1 MRFLRTI
8 SPFLEDYMTY
18 RDVEQYYEELRRNAV
33 AKRDYYR
40 ALAERL
46 PDFIALEQEE
56 KAALMALYRAE
67 YEGLSSADGLRQTAK
82 QKTAAKNAALAAA
95 GINPDDLTLH
105 YACEKCK
112 DTGFVDTKPC
122 TCYSDARKKILLER
136 GVTADFPSFASHTAK
151 KEAALDKF
159 HHSIQNF
166 SGIFPETQV
175 KTLVFSGNCGT
186 GKTFLMQ
193 AFCKEIEA
201 KGFSVCYHT
210 ALELNQL
217 FLDYH
222 TTKNGLRADIMDR
235 LLLSD
240 LLAIDDLGTEPIL
253 KNVTVEYLLSVIS
266 TRALRKKHTVIT
278 TNLGGGEVLS
288 RYGER
293 LFSRLVDKASA
304 RWLLF
309 RDIPDLRL
317 TPPAK

>member
-1 MRFLRTI
+1 
-8 SPFLEDYMTY
+8 MTY
-18 RDVEQYYEELRRNAV
+18 RDVERYYEELRRLAA

-40 ALAERL
+40 ALAENVPL
-46 PDFIALEQEE
+46 FLEAEREE

-67 YEGLSSADGLRQTAK
+67 YENACDVETLRRVASE
-82 QKTAAKNAALAAA
+82 KTAAKNALLTAA
-95 GINPDDLTLH
+95 GINPSDLVLH

-112 DTGFVDTKPC
+112 DTGFIETKPC
-122 TCYSDARKKILLER
+122 TCYDSVRKKILLDS
-136 GVTADFPSFASHTAK
+136 GVTANFPSFKEHTAK
-151 KEAALDKF
+151 KEPALDKL
-159 HHSIQNF
+159 HHTIQNF
-166 SGIFPETQV
+166 AQIFPNTQT

-193 AFCKEIEA
+193 AFCKQVEEN
-201 KGFSVCYHT
+201 GFSVCYHT

-278 TNLGGGEVLS
+278 TNLGGGEVLT

-293 LFSRLVDKASA
+293 LFSRLADKNTA
-304 RWLLF
+304 RWMPF
-309 RDIPDLRL
+309 TEIRDLRIA
-317 TPPAK
+317 PPTK